1 MSLILPCC
9 NGDSIKTQNMVAASD
24 ISNSSDVNDD
34 DKSALSH
41 TGKGWGGMPSSK
53 CCNTMGKIGRIVML
67 PQYEIESVVMLEGK
81 CTRRT

>member
-1 MSLILPCC
+1 
-9 NGDSIKTQNMVAASD
+9 MVAASD
-24 ISNSSDVNDD
+24 RSSSSDDNNDD

-81 CTRRT
+81 GTRRT